1 MFCSN
6 CGKEISIGNIC
17 SKCGMKSEPLR
28 AFKKLDLPVK
38 NNQENQPQNTEIIR
52 EKVIYKS
59 NPRQRK
65 YICMLTAL
73 VITFALISI
82 VALIYSYKANN
93 KLKEL
98 QSSEQF
104 PISENSYN
112 ISGSIE
118 RDDNDYAFISLTD
131 TLNVDINNKHYKISK
146 IYLSPDI
153 YIEDIN
159 ADIEGKIYKLS
170 DDVFMIIQN

>member
-1 MFCSN
+1 MIY
-6 CGKEISIGNIC
+6 KRDPRQKKNIC
-17 SKCGMKSEPLR
+17 ILAAS
-28 AFKKLDLPVK
+28 V
-38 NNQENQPQNTEIIR
+38 II
-52 EKVIYKS
+52 
-59 NPRQRK
+59 
-65 YICMLTAL
+65 
-73 VITFALISI
+73 FALISI
-82 VALIYSYKANN
+82 VSLIYSYKMND

-98 QSSEQF
+98 QSLKRF

-118 RDDNDYAFISLTD
+118 WDDNNYAFISLTD

-170 DDVFMIIQN
+170 DNVFMIIQN